1 MNWRKLIAGTVLAG
15 ALFALSGAPSNA
27 ISFNPPPP
35 PPPVTIVCGPGGS
48 ASGASGN
55 CTGGSGGGGGLV
67 ISPIVQPPRGTR

>member
-1 MNWRKLIAGTVLAG
+1 MNWRKLIAATVLG
-15 ALFALSGAPSNA
+15 SALFALSGASNA

-55 CTGGSGGGGGLV
+55 CTGGGGGFV
-67 ISPIVQPPRGTR
+67 ISPIVQPPKSTR